1 MQAPAAIHDTSN
13 FVKYAALAFS
23 QEKIFETMTV
33 QSDDTPSKFN
43 DTWCDLLAP

>member
-23 QEKIFETMTV
+23 QEKIFETMAV